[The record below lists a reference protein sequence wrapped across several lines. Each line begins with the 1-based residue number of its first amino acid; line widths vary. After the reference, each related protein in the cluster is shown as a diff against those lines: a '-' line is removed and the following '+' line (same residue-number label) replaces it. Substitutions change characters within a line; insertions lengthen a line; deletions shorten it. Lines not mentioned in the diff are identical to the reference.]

1 VQPFIDTFDANDIVF
16 SDDLNDDLVDDRA
29 LYAFVGMR
37 DKALT
42 DLGDALIIVRLA
54 VPCPWDCGD
63 GDGSVGVVDFLALL
77 GEWGTV
83 GAPCDF
89 DGNGVGV
96 VDFLDLLANWGAC
109 PQG

>member
-1 VQPFIDTFDANDIVF
+1 
-16 SDDLNDDLVDDRA
+16 
-29 LYAFVGMR
+29 
-37 DKALT
+37 
-42 DLGDALIIVRLA
+42 VRLA

-77 GEWGTV
+77 GEWGAV

-89 DGNGVGV
+89 DGDGVGV

-109 PQG
+109 PEG